1 MGNSSYNKVSD
12 FGRYA
17 HLIHLGFGRTIRFRG
32 SNGDP
37 PHPTLPIPQAGSG
50 R

>member
-32 SNGDP
+32 ANGPLP
-37 PHPTLPIPQAGSG
+37 PAQPPCCW